1 MTIGNVL
8 ITLVLGFV
16 FGWTLDKAGLT
27 KYHKIV
33 NVFRF
38 TDLSVLKYMLS
49 AVVVGMLGIWTFRW
63 LGWVTL
69 TGTVNTYIV
78 GNFLGGILFG
88 VGMAAAGFCP
98 GTCVAGAGRGHL
110 DYLIPGMLG
119 FLSGAVLFGLSYR
132 AFMPQLKDM
141 LAFGAVPLPELLHVS
156 AGLSVAVFALMF
168 LLALYVIERTHARR
182 PDKLE
187 TPQPPAAPDTLTAD
201 HVAAD

>member
-1 MTIGNVL
+1 MTVGTVIL
-8 ITLVLGFV
+8 TIFLGAV

-49 AVVVGMLGIWTFRW
+49 AVLVGMVGIWTLKG
-63 LGWVTL
+63 LGLLTL
-69 TGTVNTYIV
+69 TGTVNTYII
-78 GNFLGGILFG
+78 GNFLGGTLFG

-98 GTCVAGAGRGHL
+98 GTCVAGGGRGNL

-119 FLSGAVLFGLSYR
+119 FLTGAVIFGLTYR
-132 AFMPQLKDM
+132 SFMPQLKE
-141 LAFGAVPLPELLHVS
+141 LLSLGAVPLPELLNVS

-168 LLALYVIERTHARR
+168 LLVLYVLDRTRAGRKDR
-182 PDKLE
+182 LAGLSEEVSSD
-187 TPQPPAAPDTLTAD
+187 
-201 HVAAD
+201 